1 MFDGYVVLITG
12 ASSGI
17 GLGIARE
24 FVKEG
29 ATVVGTDLNEE
40 RLKAAR
46 KELGDRFIPKVND
59 VRKEQQIADLSAY
72 VAGTFQ
78 KLDVLVNSAGT
89 IKVIGPEDMTEEDFY
104 NEYDVTVKG
113 PMLMVKHF
121 AHVLRK
127 SSNPSIVNISSSA
140 ENNEAPLNA
149 LYGSAKSAQGK
160 FTRHMVRD
168 LPGIRSNAILPGWIF
183 TRMAAQLGL
192 TKEDDEWWVEQVK
205 PHVPCGRVGKP
216 EDVANLVLFLCSEKA
231 TYINGA
237 SIVID
242 GGYTIAAMDTVAGP
256 PGYHAKK
263 TK

>member
-29 ATVVGTDLNEE
+29 ATVVGADLNEE

-46 KELGDRFIPKVND
+46 EELGDRFIPKVND

-78 KLDVLVNSAGT
+78 KLDVLVNNAGI
-89 IKVIGPEDMTEEDFY
+89 IKVVGAEDMTEEDFY
-104 NEYDVTVKG
+104 CHFDVIVKG

-121 AHVLRK
+121 ARLLRK
-127 SSNPSIVNISSSA
+127 SSNPSIVNISSNA
-140 ENNEAPLNA
+140 EHMTPTSNA
-149 LYGSAKSAQGK
+149 LYGSAKAALGK
-160 FTRHMVRD
+160 FTRNTVRD
-168 LPGIRSNAILPGWIF
+168 LPGIRSNAVLPGWTL
-183 TRMAAQLGL
+183 TRIAADLGL

-205 PHVPCGRVGKP
+205 PDTPCGRVGKP
-216 EDVANLVLFLCSEKA
+216 EDVANLVLFLCSDKA

-242 GGYTIAAMDTVAGP
+242 GGHEIGCMNVAAGP
-256 PGYHAKK
+256 KK